1 MSSRKARNSGGSPR
15 QITATA
21 KLTSLT
27 RSHAQKGWG
36 GFDRCMVY
44 AMSGLAY
51 CLPSGSAEGR
61 TTAYQVAM
69 ASQITDR
76 WAREGLKRLEK
87 AGLIEWKRGGI
98 GPDGLPRPSWIRVD
112 KKAYLALINLK
123 EWSKR
128 KLEIAKKRYVDY
140 RQRVS
145 KIETAPQPPAD
156 NPALAKPTKRKGKAT
171 EKQARQSRPV
181 VARAETAPE
190 PAMVAP
196 APEPA
201 MVAPAPEPAMV
212 APAPEPADERERDRQ
227 GDEYDDMPVD
237 DIKTVVKQ
245 KLQSWAPTRLVDRWR
260 DFPREDPT
268 SPVLQ
273 NQARIDA
280 MEEQRKIQLAALEA
294 KMRAQKMMEYIDRG
308 EPIPQELADE
318 AMNAIRY

>member
-1 MSSRKARNSGGSPR
+1 MASRKTRNSGGSPR

-51 CLPSGSAEGR
+51 CLPSGSAEGH

-87 AGLIEWKRGGI
+87 AGLIKWKRGGI

-145 KIETAPQPPAD
+145 KIEAAPQPPAD
-156 NPALAKPTKRKGKAT
+156 NPALAEPVKRKAKTA
-171 EKQARQSRPV
+171 EKQARPSRPV
-181 VARAETAPE
+181 VARAET
-190 PAMVAP
+190 AP

-201 MVAPAPEPAMV
+201 MVAPAPEPV
-212 APAPEPADERERDRQ
+212 VDEGPRDRQ

-237 DIKTVVKQ
+237 DLKAVVKQ

-318 AMNAIRY
+318 AMNAVRY

>member
-1 MSSRKARNSGGSPR
+1 MASRKTRNSGGSPR

-123 EWSKR
+123 EWTKR

-145 KIETAPQPPAD
+145 KIEAAPQPPAD
-156 NPALAKPTKRKGKAT
+156 NPALAEPVRRKART
-171 EKQARQSRPV
+171 AEKQARPSRPV
-181 VARAETAPE
+181 VARAETEPAPE
-190 PAMVAP
+190 TEMVAP
-196 APEPA
+196 APQP
-201 MVAPAPEPAMV
+201 VV
-212 APAPEPADERERDRQ
+212 DEGPRDRQ

-237 DIKTVVKQ
+237 DLKTVVKQ

-318 AMNAIRY
+318 AMNAVRY

>member
-1 MSSRKARNSGGSPR
+1 MASRKNRNSGGSPR

-123 EWSKR
+123 EWTKR

-145 KIETAPQPPAD
+145 KIEAAPQPPAD
-156 NPALAKPTKRKGKAT
+156 NPALAKPAKRKGKAT
-171 EKQARQSRPV
+171 EKQARPSRPV

-201 MVAPAPEPAMV
+201 
-212 APAPEPADERERDRQ
+212 ADDGKRDRQ

-237 DIKTVVKQ
+237 DLKAVVKQ